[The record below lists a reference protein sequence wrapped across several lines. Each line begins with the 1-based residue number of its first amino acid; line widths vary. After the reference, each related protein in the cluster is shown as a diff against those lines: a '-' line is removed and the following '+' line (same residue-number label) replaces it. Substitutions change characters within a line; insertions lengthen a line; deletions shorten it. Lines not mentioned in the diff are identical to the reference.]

1 MDRDA
6 TISLY
11 RKLESDLRSLI
22 PPVRFSKAINM
33 KLERITHL
41 LDLLGNPHRDFPSI
55 HVTGTAGKGSTCS
68 MIASILCEAG
78 YKTGLHL
85 SPHLQ
90 IINEG
95 YQVNRWL
102 VATSRLAQV
111 YETMKPAIVQVAKEN
126 PFGSPSIFEAQ
137 VALAFC
143 LFQQEKVDVAV
154 IEVGLGGALD
164 ATNVLPS
171 QVAVL
176 TNIGLDHTEIL
187 GNMIEL
193 IAQEK
198 AGIIKP
204 QQIVVSGLTQPSTQK
219 IVADVCA
226 AQASTL
232 WQLGE
237 TFFCAP
243 APDGKGFDLTLPDA
257 TYRDLQPAL
266 QGDFQINNAACAV
279 AAVHAFTHGLDA
291 VHVRKGLQQIS
302 LPGRFE
308 CVQQN
313 PTVILD
319 GAHNP
324 DKIRAAA
331 KVLHQTYPNKREIVV
346 LSLKSDKAHHEIL
359 PVALEDASILIVTA
373 FNVKG
378 LWEPFDPQVL
388 AQAALA
394 LFPAL
399 DVRVETNPLAAILL
413 ALSLAEPDDLIWVTG
428 SLYLVGD
435 VREHW
440 YPSETLIL
448 QAEQN
453 NQAA

>member
-6 TISLY
+6 SLSLY

-22 PPVRFSKAINM
+22 PAVRFSKAINM

-41 LDLLGNPHRDFPSI
+41 LQLLGNPQQAFPSI
-55 HVTGTAGKGSTCS
+55 HVTGTSGKGSTCS
-68 MIASILCEAG
+68 MIASMLCEAG

-90 IINEG
+90 ILNEG
-95 YQVNRWL
+95 YQINRRL

-111 YETMKPAIVQVAKEN
+111 YETMKPAIEQVAKEN

-164 ATNVLPS
+164 ATNVLHS
-171 QVAVL
+171 RVAVL

-187 GNMIEL
+187 GNTVEL
-193 IAQEK
+193 IAHEK

-219 IVADVCA
+219 IIADACA
-226 AQASTL
+226 AQASTR

-237 TFFCAP
+237 TIFSSL
-243 APDGKGFDLTLPDA
+243 APDGKSFDLTLPDA

-266 QGDFQINNAACAV
+266 QGDFQLGNAACAV
-279 AAVHAFTHGLDA
+279 AAVHAFTQGIDA
-291 VHVRKGLQQIS
+291 VQARNGLQQIS

-324 DKIRAAA
+324 DKIRAAENLVHQYYAA
-331 KVLHQTYPNKREIVV
+331 KRKIVV

-359 PVALEDASILIVTA
+359 PIALKDASVLIVTA

-378 LWEPFDPQVL
+378 LWEPFDPQAL
-388 AQAALA
+388 AQAATA
-394 LFPAL
+394 LFPDL
-399 DVRVETNPLAAILL
+399 DVRVEANPLAAMRL
-413 ALSLAEPDDLIWVTG
+413 ALALAAADDLIWVTG

-440 YPSETLIL
+440 YPSETLIV

-453 NQAA
+453 TT